1 MKFDFTDRWVPCSFD
16 AADPLKIKL
25 RGAFNSIAP
34 FNFKTS
40 DELALSTFQS
50 AGHPTE
56 PHAGKSPGFP
66 AYL

>member
-1 MKFDFTDRWVPCSFD
+1 MKFDSTDHWAPYSFD
-16 AADPLKIKL
+16 AADHLKMKL

-40 DELALSTFQS
+40 DELALSAFQS
-50 AGHPTE
+50 TGHPTE
-56 PHAGKSPGFP
+56 PHPGKSPGFP